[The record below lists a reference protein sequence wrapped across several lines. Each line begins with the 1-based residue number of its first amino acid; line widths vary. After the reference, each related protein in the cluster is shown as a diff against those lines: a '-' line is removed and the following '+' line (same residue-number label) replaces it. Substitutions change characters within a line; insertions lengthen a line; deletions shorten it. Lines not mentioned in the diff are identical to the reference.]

1 MTGTETSNLT
11 DYAGHL
17 PNNPQRFDN
26 IIKVTAIRKSR
37 RYRHA
42 HSRKAFSALT
52 DEQKRRVEAART
64 PEELLAI
71 AKESGYELT
80 TEELNKVSGGHCE
93 LCMHEYCPKKE
104 VESSS
109 W

>member
-1 MTGTETSNLT
+1 MHIPE
-11 DYAGHL
+11 
-17 PNNPQRFDN
+17 
-26 IIKVTAIRKSR
+26 
-37 RYRHA
+37 
-42 HSRKAFSALT
+42 KAFSALT

-80 TEELNKVSGGHCE
+80 KEELNKVSGGQCE
-93 LCMHEYCPKKE
+93 FCVHDPCPKKE
-104 VESSS
+104 VPSSS

>member
-1 MTGTETSNLT
+1 MRIPE
-11 DYAGHL
+11 
-17 PNNPQRFDN
+17 
-26 IIKVTAIRKSR
+26 
-37 RYRHA
+37 
-42 HSRKAFSALT
+42 KAFSALT

-80 TEELNKVSGGHCE
+80 TEELNKVSGGALPCQ
-93 LCMHEYCPKKE
+93 YCQRGDCRKTA
-104 VESSS
+104 SSS

>member
-1 MTGTETSNLT
+1 MHIPE
-11 DYAGHL
+11 
-17 PNNPQRFDN
+17 
-26 IIKVTAIRKSR
+26 
-37 RYRHA
+37 
-42 HSRKAFSALT
+42 KAFSALT

-80 TEELNKVSGGHCE
+80 KEELNKVSGGGTGCP
-93 LCMHEYCPKKE
+93 LCIHDNCPKKE

>member
-1 MTGTETSNLT
+1 MHIPE
-11 DYAGHL
+11 
-17 PNNPQRFDN
+17 
-26 IIKVTAIRKSR
+26 KV
-37 RYRHA
+37 
-42 HSRKAFSALT
+42 FSALT

-80 TEELNKVSGGHCE
+80 TEELNKVSGGAAGCTF
-93 LCMHEYCPKKE
+93 CMHEPCPKKE